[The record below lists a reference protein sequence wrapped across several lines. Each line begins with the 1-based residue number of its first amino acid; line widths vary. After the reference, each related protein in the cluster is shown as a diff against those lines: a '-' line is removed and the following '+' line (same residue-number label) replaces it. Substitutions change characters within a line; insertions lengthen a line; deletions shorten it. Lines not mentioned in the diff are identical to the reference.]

1 MSAQERSAW
10 LFGTIAVAGYTTYLA
25 ILFSIAA
32 GGPLED
38 APYEPVLIAT
48 VVGAIVAG
56 IVLNIVLGI
65 IVGTLGGRGAARVD
79 VRDQEISQ
87 LGERVGNAPLVLAAL
102 GALVLALVDADGFW
116 IANALYL
123 GFVLS
128 AVLGTVARLAVYR
141 GGMRA

>member
-10 LFGTIAVAGYTTYLA
+10 LIGIIAIAGYATYLV
-25 ILFSIAA
+25 ILFSVA
-32 GGPLED
+32 GGGALED

-48 VVGAIVAG
+48 VIGAIVAG
-56 IVLNIVLGI
+56 IVLSVVLGI
-65 IVGTLGGRGAARVD
+65 IVGTFGGRGAARVD

-87 LGERVGNAPLVLAAL
+87 LGERVGSAPLVLAAL
-102 GALVLALVDADGFW
+102 GALVLALLDADTFW

-128 AVLGTVARLAVYR
+128 AVLGTIARLAVYR

>member
-1 MSAQERSAW
+1 MSAHERSTW
-10 LFGTIAVAGYTTYLA
+10 LYGVVAIVGYVTYVVVL
-25 ILFSIAA
+25 LTVSG

-38 APYEPVLIAT
+38 APYEPLLIGT
-48 VVGAIVAG
+48 VVGAIVVG
-56 IVLNIVLGI
+56 IVANIVLGI
-65 IVGTLGGRGAARVD
+65 VAGMIGGRGAGRVD

-102 GALVLALVDADGFW
+102 GALVLAIVDADAFW

-141 GGMRA
+141 GGLRA